1 MGKFLKF
8 QVRNAATATSA
19 TGSRDILINVD
30 QIESVIDGAA
40 GVNVI
45 VNLTNDIAAGA
56 KFWTFTLGTTVISDP
71 ADTTGAGA
79 VANVAPTAPLGVNMP
94 SQSVNRALTANPG
107 GVSSS
112 VQLGVD
118 GAATPLRMYVT
129 QAVLT

>member
-56 KFWTFTLGTTVISDP
+56 KFWTFTLGTTVSSDP
-71 ADTTGAGA
+71 ADTTGTGA
-79 VANVAPTAPLGVNMP
+79 VANVAPTPPLGVNMP

>member
-129 QAVLT
+129 QAVLA

>member
-30 QIESVIDGAA
+30 DIESAIDGAA
-40 GVNVI
+40 GATVV
-45 VNLTNDIAAGA
+45 VNLKNGPTART
-56 KFWTFTLGTTVISDP
+56 WTFTLGTTVVSDP

-79 VANVAPTAPLGVNMP
+79 VANVAPTAPLGKDMP
-94 SQSVNRALTANPG
+94 SQSVARALTANPG

-118 GAATPLRMYVT
+118 GAAVPLRMYFT
-129 QAVLT
+129 QAVLA

>member
-30 QIESVIDGAA
+30 DIESAIDGAA
-40 GVNVI
+40 GANVV
-45 VNLTNDIAAGA
+45 VNLKNGPAART
-56 KFWTFTLGTTVISDP
+56 WTFTLGTTV
-71 ADTTGAGA
+71 GA
-79 VANVAPTAPLGVNMP
+79 VANVAPTAPLGKDMP
-94 SQSVNRALTANPG
+94 SQSVARALTANPG

-118 GAATPLRMYVT
+118 GAAVPLRMYFT
-129 QAVLT
+129 QAVLA

>member
-30 QIESVIDGAA
+30 DIESVIDGAA

-56 KFWTFTLGTTVISDP
+56 KFWTFTLGTTVSSDP

>member
-30 QIESVIDGAA
+30 DIESVIDGAA
-40 GVNVI
+40 GATVA
-45 VNLTNDIAAGA
+45 VNLKNGPAGA
-56 KFWTFTLGTTVISDP
+56 LRVWTFTLGTTVISDP

-79 VANVAPTAPLGVNMP
+79 VANVAPAAPLGVNMP

-118 GAATPLRMYVT
+118 GAAVPVRMYFT
-129 QAVLT
+129 QAVFA

>member
-30 QIESVIDGAA
+30 EIESVIDGAA
-40 GVNVI
+40 GATVA
-45 VNLTNDIAAGA
+45 VNLKNGPAGA
-56 KFWTFTLGTTVISDP
+56 LRVWTFTLGTTVISDP

>member
-71 ADTTGAGA
+71 ADTTGTGA
-79 VANVAPTAPLGVNMP
+79 VANVAPTPPLGVNMP
-94 SQSVNRALTANPG
+94 SQSVNRAYPG

>member
-19 TGSRDILINVD
+19 TGSREILINVD
-30 QIESVIDGAA
+30 DIESVIDGAA
-40 GVNVI
+40 GATVA
-45 VNLTNDIAAGA
+45 VNLKNGPAGA
-56 KFWTFTLGTTVISDP
+56 LRVWTFTLGTTVVSDP

-79 VANVAPTAPLGVNMP
+79 VANVAPTAPLGKDMP

-112 VQLGVD
+112 VQLGLD
-118 GAATPLRMYVT
+118 GAATPLRMYFT
-129 QAVLT
+129 QAVLA

>member
-19 TGSRDILINVD
+19 TGSREILINVD
-30 QIESVIDGAA
+30 DIESVIDGAA
-40 GVNVI
+40 GATVA
-45 VNLTNDIAAGA
+45 VNLKNGPAGA
-56 KFWTFTLGTTVISDP
+56 LRVWTFTLGTTVVSDP

-79 VANVAPTAPLGVNMP
+79 VANVAPTAPLGKDMP

-107 GVSSS
+107 GVSST

-118 GAATPLRMYVT
+118 GAAVPLRMYFT

>member
-30 QIESVIDGAA
+30 DIESVIDGAA
-40 GVNVI
+40 GATVA
-45 VNLTNDIAAGA
+45 VNLKNGPAGA
-56 KFWTFTLGTTVISDP
+56 LRVWTFTLGTTVISDP

-129 QAVLT
+129 QAALA

>member
-30 QIESVIDGAA
+30 DIASIIDGAA
-40 GVNVI
+40 GATVV
-45 VNLTNDIAAGA
+45 VALKDPVAAA
-56 KFWTFTLGTTVISDP
+56 ASFWTFTLGTTVISDP

-79 VANVAPTAPLGVNMP
+79 VANVAPTAPLGKDMP

-118 GAATPLRMYVT
+118 GAAVPLRMYFT
-129 QAVLT
+129 QAVLA

>member
-30 QIESVIDGAA
+30 QIESVIDGVA

-56 KFWTFTLGTTVISDP
+56 KFWTFTLGTTVSSDP
-71 ADTTGAGA
+71 ADTTGNGA
-79 VANVAPTAPLGVNMP
+79 VANVAPTPPLGVNMP

-112 VQLGVD
+112 VQLGGD
-118 GAATPLRMYVT
+118 GAAVPLRMYVT

>member
-19 TGSRDILINVD
+19 TGSRDILVNVD
-30 QIESVIDGAA
+30 QIQSVIGGAA
-40 GVNVI
+40 GATVV
-45 VNLTNDIAAGA
+45 VNLKDGPAGA
-56 KFWTFTLGTTVISDP
+56 VRAWTFTLGTTVVSDP

-118 GAATPLRMYVT
+118 GAAVPVRMYFT
-129 QAVLT
+129 QAVFA

>member
-30 QIESVIDGAA
+30 QIESVIDGVA

-56 KFWTFTLGTTVISDP
+56 KFWTFTLGTTVSSDP
-71 ADTTGAGA
+71 ADTTGNGA
-79 VANVAPTAPLGVNMP
+79 VANVAPTPPLGVNMP

-129 QAVLT
+129 QAVLA

>member
-30 QIESVIDGAA
+30 QIESVIDGVA

-56 KFWTFTLGTTVISDP
+56 KFWTFTLGTTVSSDP
-71 ADTTGAGA
+71 ADTTGNGA

-118 GAATPLRMYVT
+118 GAAVPLRMYVT

>member
-8 QVRNAATATSA
+8 QVKNAATATSA

-30 QIESVIDGAA
+30 DIESVIDGAA
-40 GVNVI
+40 GATVA
-45 VNLTNDIAAGA
+45 VNLKNGPAGA
-56 KFWTFTLGTTVISDP
+56 LRVWTFTLGTTVISDP

>member
-19 TGSRDILINVD
+19 TGSRDILVNVD
-30 QIESVIDGAA
+30 QIQSVIGGAA
-40 GVNVI
+40 GATVV
-45 VNLTNDIAAGA
+45 VNLKDGPAGA
-56 KFWTFTLGTTVISDP
+56 VRAWTFTLGTTVISDP

-118 GAATPLRMYVT
+118 GAAVPVRMYFT
-129 QAVLT
+129 QAVFA

>member
-79 VANVAPTAPLGVNMP
+79 VANVAPTPPLGVNMP

>member
-30 QIESVIDGAA
+30 DIASVIDGAA
-40 GVNVI
+40 GATVV
-45 VNLTNDIAAGA
+45 VALKDPVAVAAS
-56 KFWTFTLGTTVISDP
+56 FWTFTLGTTVVSDP

-79 VANVAPTAPLGVNMP
+79 VANVAPTAPLGKDMP

-118 GAATPLRMYVT
+118 GAAAPLRMYFT
-129 QAVLT
+129 QAALA

>member
-19 TGSRDILINVD
+19 TGSREILINVD
-30 QIESVIDGAA
+30 DIESVIDGAA
-40 GVNVI
+40 GATVA
-45 VNLTNDIAAGA
+45 VNLKNGPAGA
-56 KFWTFTLGTTVISDP
+56 LRVWTFTLGTTVVSDP

-79 VANVAPTAPLGVNMP
+79 VANVAPTAPLGKDMP

-112 VQLGVD
+112 VQLGLD
-118 GAATPLRMYVT
+118 GAATPLRMYFT
-129 QAVLT
+129 QAALA

>member
-129 QAVLT
+129 QAALA

>member
-19 TGSRDILINVD
+19 TGSRDILVNVD
-30 QIESVIDGAA
+30 QIQSVIGGAAGVDVVVNLKDGAA
-40 GVNVI
+40 GAI
-45 VNLTNDIAAGA
+45 RS
-56 KFWTFTLGTTVISDP
+56 WTFTLGTTVISD
-71 ADTTGAGA
+71 AANTTGTGA
-79 VANVAPTAPLGVNMP
+79 VANVPPTAPLGVNMP

-118 GAATPLRMYVT
+118 GAAVPVRMYFT
-129 QAVLT
+129 QAVFA

>member
-30 QIESVIDGAA
+30 DIESVIDA
-40 GVNVI
+40 
-45 VNLTNDIAAGA
+45 AAGA
-56 KFWTFTLGTTVISDP
+56 TVTVNLKNGPAGALRFWTFTLGTTVISDP

-118 GAATPLRMYVT
+118 GAATPLRMYIT

>member
-8 QVRNAATATSA
+8 QIRNAATAASA

-30 QIESVIDGAA
+30 NIESVIDAVGWASFD
-40 GVNVI
+40 
-45 VNLTNDIAAGA
+45 VNLNDAPAGA
-56 KFWTFTLGTTVISDP
+56 LRFWTFTLGTTTIADP
-71 ADTTGAGA
+71 GNTTGNGA
-79 VANVAPTAPLGVNMP
+79 VANVPPAAPLGVNMP

-118 GAATPLRMYVT
+118 GAGTPIRMYIT

>member
-8 QVRNAATATSA
+8 QIRNAATATSA

-30 QIESVIDGAA
+30 NIESVIDA
-40 GVNVI
+40 
-45 VNLTNDIAAGA
+45 AAGA
-56 KFWTFTLGTTVISDP
+56 SFDVNLSDGPAGALRFWTFTLGTTTIADP
-71 ADTTGAGA
+71 GNTTGNGA
-79 VANVAPTAPLGVNMP
+79 VANVAPTPPLGVNMP

-118 GAATPLRMYVT
+118 GAGTPIRMYIT

>member
-56 KFWTFTLGTTVISDP
+56 KFWTFTLGTTVSSDP
-71 ADTTGAGA
+71 ADTTGNGA

>member
-30 QIESVIDGAA
+30 DIESVIDGAA
-40 GVNVI
+40 GATVA
-45 VNLTNDIAAGA
+45 VNLKNGPAGA
-56 KFWTFTLGTTVISDP
+56 LRVWTFTLGTTVISDP
-71 ADTTGAGA
+71 ADTTGTGA

-129 QAVLT
+129 QAALA

>member
-30 QIESVIDGAA
+30 DIESVIDGAA
-40 GVNVI
+40 GATVA
-45 VNLTNDIAAGA
+45 VNLKNGPAGA
-56 KFWTFTLGTTVISDP
+56 LRVWTFTLGTTVISDP

>member
-30 QIESVIDGAA
+30 QIESVIDGVA

-56 KFWTFTLGTTVISDP
+56 KFWTFTLGTTVSSDP
-71 ADTTGAGA
+71 ADTTGNGA
-79 VANVAPTAPLGVNMP
+79 VANVAPTPPLGVNMP

-118 GAATPLRMYVT
+118 GAAVPLRMYVT

>member
-40 GVNVI
+40 GATVA
-45 VNLTNDIAAGA
+45 VNLKDGPAGA
-56 KFWTFTLGTTVISDP
+56 LRVWTFTLGTTVVSDP

-79 VANVAPTAPLGVNMP
+79 VANVAPTAPLGRDMP
-94 SQSVNRALTANPG
+94 SQTVNRALTANPG

-118 GAATPLRMYVT
+118 GAAAPLRMYFT

>member
-19 TGSRDILINVD
+19 TGSREILINVD
-30 QIESVIDGAA
+30 DIESVIDGAA
-40 GVNVI
+40 GATVA
-45 VNLTNDIAAGA
+45 VNLKNGPAGA
-56 KFWTFTLGTTVISDP
+56 LRVWTFTLGTTVVSDP

-79 VANVAPTAPLGVNMP
+79 VANVAPTAPLGKDMP

-112 VQLGVD
+112 VQLGLD
-118 GAATPLRMYVT
+118 GAAVPLRMYFT
-129 QAVLT
+129 QAALT

>member
-19 TGSRDILINVD
+19 TGSRDILVNVD
-30 QIESVIDGAA
+30 QIQSVIGGAA
-40 GVNVI
+40 GATVV
-45 VNLTNDIAAGA
+45 VNLKDGPAGA
-56 KFWTFTLGTTVISDP
+56 VRTWTFTLGTTVISDP

-118 GAATPLRMYVT
+118 GAAVPVRMYFT
-129 QAVLT
+129 QAVFA

>member
-19 TGSRDILINVD
+19 TGSRDILVNVD
-30 QIESVIDGAA
+30 QIQSVTDGAA
-40 GVNVI
+40 GATVVVNFK
-45 VNLTNDIAAGA
+45 DGPAAA
-56 KFWTFTLGTTVISDP
+56 VRFWTFTLGTTVISDP
-71 ADTTGAGA
+71 ADTTATGA
-79 VANVAPTAPLGVNMP
+79 VANVAPTDPLGVNMP

-118 GAATPLRMYVT
+118 GAAVPVRMYFT
-129 QAVLT
+129 QAVFA

>member
-30 QIESVIDGAA
+30 DIESAIDGAA
-40 GVNVI
+40 GANVV
-45 VNLTNDIAAGA
+45 VNLKNGPAGA
-56 KFWTFTLGTTVISDP
+56 LRTWTFTLGTTVVSDP

-79 VANVAPTAPLGVNMP
+79 VANVAPTAPLGKDMP
-94 SQSVNRALTANPG
+94 SQSVARALTANPG

-118 GAATPLRMYVT
+118 GAAAPLRMYFT
-129 QAVLT
+129 QAVLA